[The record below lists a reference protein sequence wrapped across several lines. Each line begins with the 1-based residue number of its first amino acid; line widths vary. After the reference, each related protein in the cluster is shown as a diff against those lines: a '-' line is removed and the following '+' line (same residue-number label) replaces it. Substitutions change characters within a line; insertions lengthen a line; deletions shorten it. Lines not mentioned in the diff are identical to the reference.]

1 MKVAAIQMVSS
12 PTLQANLNSAQA
24 LLTEAAQQGCELAV
38 LPEYFCLLGTRDTD
52 KLAIQEVYGKGVIQQ
67 FLSDAA
73 RGLGLWIVGGTLPLS
88 IGKGD
93 AEGGS
98 EPAND
103 RAVDFP
109 VDFAVDLAGEGVAK
123 EVKQGA
129 ARGSRVYNSSLV
141 FSPAGDCVARYDKI
155 HLFRF
160 DNGQERYDESRVLQP
175 GHQPVTFELASRDG
189 STWRIG
195 MSICYDLR
203 FPELYRGYARAGVD
217 LLLVPSAFTHT
228 TGQAHWEVLLRARAI
243 ENQAFVVAAAQG
255 GLHENGRRTWGHTL
269 LVDPWGSVM
278 AQKPDGAGVVCEDLS
293 LALRGQCRAKM
304 PALAHRV
311 L

>member
-12 PTLQANLNSAQA
+12 PTLQTNLNSAQA

-98 EPAND
+98 EPANEGAGD
-103 RAVDFP
+103 L
-109 VDFAVDLAGEGVAK
+109 AVDLAGEGVAQ
-123 EVKQGA
+123 EVKLGA

-243 ENQAFVVAAAQG
+243 ENLAFVVAAAQG
-255 GLHENGRRTWGHTL
+255 GLHENGRRTWGHSM
-269 LVDPWGSVM
+269 LVDPWGTVV
-278 AQKPDGAGVVCEDLS
+278 AQMPEGPGVVCKEL
-293 LALRGQCRAKM
+293 L
-304 PALAHRV
+304 PALLKESRDRLPALPHHV